1 MYVHMIILIYLEI
14 VFGSAEVYRY
24 HFVYIWILFCLYLD
38 TLLTLT
44 RQQKKTLRSALKKL
58 RLKSQDWVIWDS

>member
-44 RQQKKTLRSALKKL
+44 RQQKKKPLEAL
-58 RLKSQDWVIWDS
+58 